1 MIPALLLLACGEA
14 SVATAPPL
22 AATAPAAAT
31 APDLVLV
38 GVAGLRADP
47 RSRASE
53 WFLEAFTGERG
64 VVFANAYAQSPST
77 FVSLGGLLTGRYPS
91 AVPLC
96 GLPSDPGDTTAPPP
110 WCAEV
115 PATVPT
121 LPGVLALY
129 GYRTALLTADVHGA
143 ERLAPLFQDAIVA
156 SQRWEDRATD
166 WDRVRTLAEAWWTAD
181 TSRPR
186 LLVVAV
192 SDLDARNVPA
202 LRAAMGLDL
211 AGEGGAPTRIDR
223 PLVTSAYQQA
233 ARATGAETH
242 SLVDTLRRTSSR
254 PTWAAVFGTNG
265 INLGDA
271 SVPSQA
277 LRDRSWN
284 DLLLDRTLHVPLAL
298 IGPPDAPPARVE
310 DQVVELVDLLPTL
323 LSLGGAVPPAGIPGQ
338 DLLATPFVADPH
350 ATAYGEFGDMLTVR
364 SGSRA
369 WTVRAF
375 FYNRSALDPELTNFV
390 LDHRPEPGKHGLHD
404 VVNDPF
410 QERNLLEVDPEGARR
425 MNDLLVKIRTGP
437 GAPPVGALDARRIWE
452 LRMAPA
458 DGYW

>member
-1 MIPALLLLACGEA
+1 VILAHLLLACA
-14 SVATAPPL
+14 DVPVTIATPPVAAPS
-22 AATAPAAAT
+22 AT
-31 APDLVLV
+31 APDLVIV
-38 GVAGLRADP
+38 GVAGLRSDP
-47 RSRASE
+47 RSRSSD
-53 WFLEAFTGERG
+53 WFLEAFAGETG

-77 FVSLGGLLTGRYPS
+77 FVSLGSLLTGRYPS

-96 GLPSDPGDTTAPPP
+96 GFPSDPDDTTAQAP
-110 WCAEV
+110 WCTEV
-115 PATVPT
+115 PASVPT

-143 ERLAPLFQDAIVA
+143 ERLAPLFEDTLVA
-156 SQRWEDRATD
+156 SQRWQDRATD
-166 WDRVRTLAEAWWTAD
+166 WDRVRTLAEGWWNGD
-181 TSRPR
+181 TTRPR

-202 LRAAMGLDL
+202 LRASMGLDL

-223 PLVTSAYQQA
+223 PLVTTGYQRA
-233 ARATGAETH
+233 ARATGAATRA
-242 SLVDTLRRTSSR
+242 LVDALRGGSTR
-254 PTWAAVFGTNG
+254 PTWAAVLGTNG

-271 SVPSQA
+271 SVPAQA

-298 IGPPDAPPARVE
+298 IGPPDTPPARVE
-310 DQVVELVDLLPTL
+310 EQVVELVDLLPTL

-350 ATAYGEFGDMLTVR
+350 ATAYAEFGDMLTVR
-364 SGSRA
+364 SDTRA
-369 WTVRAF
+369 WSVRAF
-375 FYNRSALDPELTNFV
+375 FHNRSALDPELTNFV
-390 LDHRPEPGKHGLHD
+390 LDYRPDAGKYALHD
-404 VVNDPF
+404 LVNDPF
-410 QERNLLEVDPEGARR
+410 QERNLLDADPSGARR

-452 LRMAPA
+452 LRMSPA